1 MLRRPLFDRTAIC
14 QCAFC
19 SGMLQAPQPSAI
31 PRHVVVVNLDSGEVA
46 AGRDAA
52 LSGQLPDGT
61 AFADGLG
68 GWLFKLRES
77 LVAEQITTISL
88 EAFESSAN
96 TGSGGTGVGAFA
108 TATAAG
114 AA

>member
-1 MLRRPLFDRTAIC
+1 
-14 QCAFC
+14 
-19 SGMLQAPQPSAI
+19 MLQAPQPSAI

-88 EAFESSAN
+88 DDLESSAN
-96 TGSGGTGVGAFA
+96 AGKGAPTGAPVCVGARKLLDSLGNFR
-108 TATAAG
+108 
-114 AA
+114 

>member
-1 MLRRPLFDRTAIC
+1 
-14 QCAFC
+14 
-19 SGMLQAPQPSAI
+19 MLQAPQPSAI

-88 EAFESSAN
+88 DDLESSAN
-96 TGSGGTGVGAFA
+96 AGKGAPTDA
-108 TATAAG
+108 PVCAG
-114 AA
+114 ARKLLDSLGNFR